1 MLPPFFGAPGDIR
14 QFRFSF
20 ACSRWQTT
28 RRQSE
33 APKNVPDHTS
43 CRALSRHSLI
53 DLFTGAPAP
62 YYRICSPFSSSTGER
77 KLMYHFVVKT
87 QVLWLRLGRVRLF
100 VSCVLVRFWF
110 WLGQLGTSW
119 PAEIFGRLRHSAD
132 GPCHHFCLLPFYF
145 CLSSLIQAGTCQSL
159 LACRQPTN
167 RSFSTAG

>member
-1 MLPPFFGAPGDIR
+1 MHPEDIR
-14 QFRFSF
+14 LIRFSF
-20 ACSRWQTT
+20 ACSRRQTT

-33 APKNVPDHTS
+33 APKDVPDHTS
-43 CRALSRHSLI
+43 CRALALHSLT
-53 DLFTGAPAP
+53 DLFAGAPASP
-62 YYRICSPFSSSTGER
+62 YLIAPLFSSSMGVC
-77 KLMYHFVVKT
+77 KLMNHFVVKT

-132 GPCHHFCLLPFYF
+132 GLCQHFCLLPFYF
-145 CLSSLIQAGTCQSL
+145 CLSSLIQPGTCQSL
-159 LACRQPTN
+159 LACRQPTI